1 MEITRDS
8 LLEYRKRYF
17 RILDTFSS
25 INPKFKE
32 QLQPPVVVPSDS
44 GRSKKLIEFEKDFFK
59 KQRGRFYVSG
69 CYVVYKN
76 TIFYND
82 NFIATFFNDR
92 KEFLLFEYKDKN
104 TIEEQK
110 SNANFIYNNQLIE
123 DMLYCYNL
131 KKTVVD
137 DIERGYYYDYLLL
150 KTLDFDQTIEVVLN
164 EENASSI
171 VLKMVNLKNNEI
183 NYSIKKREDVFVY
196 GKDNLLRVYGPRPCG
211 GLFINVI
218 ENVNL
223 KRLIVEQEV

>member
-44 GRSKKLIEFEKDFFK
+44 GRSRKLIELEDGFFK

-110 SNANFIYNNQLIE
+110 PNAIFIYNNQLIE

-131 KKTVVD
+131 KKIFVD
-137 DIERGYYYDYLLL
+137 NIDHGSYYYDFLLL
-150 KTLDFDQTIEVVLN
+150 ETLEFNKTIELVLN

-171 VLKMVNLKNNEI
+171 VFKIVDLKNNEI
-183 NYSIKKREDVFVY
+183 NYAVKKRKDVFVY
-196 GKDNLLRVYGPRPCG
+196 NKDNLLRLYGSYN